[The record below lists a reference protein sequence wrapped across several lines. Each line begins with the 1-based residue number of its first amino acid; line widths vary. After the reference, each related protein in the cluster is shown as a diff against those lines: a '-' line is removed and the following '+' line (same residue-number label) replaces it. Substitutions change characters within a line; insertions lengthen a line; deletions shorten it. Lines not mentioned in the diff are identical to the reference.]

1 MKIKLIS
8 VTLCFTFLLTFKS
21 FAKYEDYSCFSQD
34 TQGHYTQVDEY
45 KKKIEES
52 KIFFNTLIETQNYDI
67 LISELNFIYY
77 CYERLNQQ
85 KKYIENNL
93 ILLDL

>member
-8 VTLCFTFLLTFKS
+8 LTLCFILLLTFKS

-67 LISELNFIYY
+67 LKS
-77 CYERLNQQ
+77 
-85 KKYIENNL
+85 
-93 ILLDL
+93 